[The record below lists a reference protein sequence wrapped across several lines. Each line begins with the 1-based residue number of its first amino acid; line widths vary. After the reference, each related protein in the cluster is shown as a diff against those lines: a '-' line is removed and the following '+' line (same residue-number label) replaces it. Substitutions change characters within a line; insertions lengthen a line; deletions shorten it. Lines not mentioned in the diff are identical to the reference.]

1 MKITLHAANN
11 FDKVIERETPCSIEE
26 IVNSLQGEFP
36 YEILLCR
43 IDGRP
48 APLNTVPDH
57 DCTVDL
63 LDLRSAAGNMAYQIS
78 LTFLYIKAVH
88 DVLGTNTR
96 VVISNSLSKGL
107 FTQIRAGGIDDT
119 TAGKIASRM
128 NALIRADAPFT
139 GKRVNRNELE
149 DFLSRYG
156 RKDQTDLL
164 KSSPDL
170 KEAYLYTLDG
180 ETEVFYHL
188 LVPSAGYLKWFE
200 VRRYKNGMLLR
211 FPHQSRPDMVLPFE
225 EQKQLYDAFS
235 DAYHWDKIM
244 RVEYAADLNKL
255 INRNDYSDLVL
266 LSEALH
272 EKKIAE
278 IAEEIKRLGKR
289 IVLVAGPSSSGKTS
303 FAKRLCIQLRVSGL
317 RPLYMGTDDYFLERW
332 ETPLLENGE
341 KDYESIRAMDIN
353 LFTKQMN
360 DLLSGKKVDLPEFDF
375 ITGTKTF
382 GKRFESLEPG
392 QPVVLEGIHSLNPA
406 LTNGIADELKYRIY
420 ISPLTQLNI
429 DEHNRVP
436 TTDGRLLRRMVRD
449 YQFRGYNA
457 QHTIHAWPSVRA
469 GEEQNVFPYDINAD
483 IFFNSHCLYELT
495 ALKKYAKP
503 LLEQITPDEEE
514 YMEARRLLDF
524 LACFSEMPDDSII
537 PNNSLIREFIGGS
550 VLM

>member
-1 MKITLHAANN
+1 MKITLRTAYNYE
-11 FDKVIERETPCSIEE
+11 KVIERETPCTAEE
-26 IVNSLQGEFP
+26 LVRELKGDFP
-36 YEILLCR
+36 YQILLCR
-43 IDGRP
+43 KDGRP
-48 APLNTVPDH
+48 ESLKILLDH

-63 LDLRSAAGNMAYQIS
+63 LDLRNPTGNMAYQVS

-107 FTQIRAGGIDDT
+107 FTQIRTGGIDDN

-149 DFLSRYG
+149 EFLNRFG

-164 KSSPDL
+164 NSSSDL

-180 ETEVFYHL
+180 EMEVFYHM

-211 FPHQSRPDMVLPFE
+211 FPHQSSPDMILPFE
-225 EQKQLYDAFS
+225 EQKQLYEAFS

-244 RVEYAADLNKL
+244 RVEYAADLNKM
-255 INRNDYSDLVL
+255 INKNEYSDLVL

-303 FAKRLCIQLRVSGL
+303 FAKRLCIQLRVSGM

-332 ETPLLENGE
+332 QTPLLENGE
-341 KDYESIRAMDIN
+341 KDFESIRAMDIN
-353 LFTKQMN
+353 LFTQQMN
-360 DLLSGKKVDLPEFDF
+360 DLLAGKRVDLPEFDF
-375 ITGTKTF
+375 KTGSKTF
-382 GKRFESLEPG
+382 GIRFESLEPG

-406 LTNGIADELKYRIY
+406 LTNGIDDELKYRIY

-449 YQFRGYNA
+449 YQFRGYDA
-457 QHTIHAWPSVRA
+457 KHTIHAWPSVRA

-503 LLEQITPDEEE
+503 LLEEITPEDEE
-514 YMEARRLLDF
+514 YMEAQRMLDF
-524 LACFSEMPDDSII
+524 LACFCEMPDDSII
-537 PNNSLIREFIGGS
+537 PNNSLVREFIGGS
-550 VLM
+550 ILM

>member
-11 FDKVIERETPCSIEE
+11 FEKVIEQQTPCSIEE
-26 IVNSLQGEFP
+26 IVNGLQGEFP

-48 APLNTVPDH
+48 ASLNTVPDH

-119 TAGKIASRM
+119 TAGKVASRM

-164 KSSPDL
+164 KSSSDL

-211 FPHQSRPDMVLPFE
+211 FPHQSRPDMILPFE
-225 EQKQLYDAFS
+225 EQKQLYEAFS

-278 IAEEIKRLGKR
+278 IA
-289 IVLVAGPSSSGKTS
+289 
-303 FAKRLCIQLRVSGL
+303 
-317 RPLYMGTDDYFLERW
+317 
-332 ETPLLENGE
+332 
-341 KDYESIRAMDIN
+341 
-353 LFTKQMN
+353 
-360 DLLSGKKVDLPEFDF
+360 
-375 ITGTKTF
+375 
-382 GKRFESLEPG
+382 
-392 QPVVLEGIHSLNPA
+392 
-406 LTNGIADELKYRIY
+406 
-420 ISPLTQLNI
+420 
-429 DEHNRVP
+429 
-436 TTDGRLLRRMVRD
+436 
-449 YQFRGYNA
+449 
-457 QHTIHAWPSVRA
+457 
-469 GEEQNVFPYDINAD
+469 
-483 IFFNSHCLYELT
+483 
-495 ALKKYAKP
+495 
-503 LLEQITPDEEE
+503 
-514 YMEARRLLDF
+514 
-524 LACFSEMPDDSII
+524 
-537 PNNSLIREFIGGS
+537 
-550 VLM
+550 